1 MNKPYAESCEQ
12 NSGPILR
19 VIKPLLENC
28 ASVLEIGSGTGQH
41 AVYFAEHMPHLT
53 WHTSDCAQY
62 MSGINLWLDDAGLE
76 NLLRPIELDVSRSIW
91 PRICIDAVFSANTVH
106 IMRWPDVE
114 ALFSGVSDVLRQG
127 GVFLLYGPINYKGA
141 YTSLS
146 NENFDRWLK
155 NRDPDSGIRDF
166 EELDRLARQAGMRL
180 DSDFEMPA
188 NNRLL
193 YWRKD

>member
-1 MNKPYAESCEQ
+1 MNKPYAESCDQ
-12 NSGPILR
+12 NRGPILT
-19 VIKPLLENC
+19 VIKPLLEDC
-28 ASVLEIGSGTGQH
+28 SSVLEIGSGTGQH
-41 AVYFAEHMPHLT
+41 AVYFAEQMPHLL
-53 WHTSDCAQY
+53 WHPSDCARY
-62 MSGINLWLDDAGLE
+62 LAGINLWIDDAGLE
-76 NLLRPIELDVSRSIW
+76 NVQRPVELDVSRSIW
-91 PRICIDAVFSANTVH
+91 PRIQVDAVFSANTVH

-114 ALFSGVSDVLRQG
+114 ALFAGVGKVLNESGGL
-127 GVFLLYGPINYKGA
+127 LLYGPFNYDGC
-141 YTSLS
+141 YTSAS

>member
-1 MNKPYAESCEQ
+1 MNKPCAESCEQ

-41 AVYFAEHMPHLT
+41 AVYFAERMPHLT

-106 IMRWPDVE
+106 IMHWPDVE

-141 YTSLS
+141 YTSQS

-166 EELDRLARQAGMRL
+166 EDLDRLARQAGL
-180 DSDFEMPA
+180 KLVNDIEMPA
-188 NNRLL
+188 NNRILC
-193 YWRKD
+193 WRRA